1 MVCPSTGAGVERGRT
16 GGICWGRK
24 FSLPSIFHSC
34 FLSYERRP
42 CHPKGA
48 EWWPPDAHRPSA
60 LEQVDGPERKQVSE
74 RRAVAG
80 SFPRPSTPAGGQAE
94 AQRLTPAE
102 GTRGGAWRAPA
113 ASPGVSSS
121 WNRHTEQMSP
131 KACSRPRLHSRP
143 PRMDRINPRPGL
155 TVRRRPG
162 LQGEAWPATDAR
174 SHTSNKTRSTCR
186 GQAAQRSFCF
196 LPLALPLPPHTGDKQ
211 DICGLQ

>member
-102 GTRGGAWRAPA
+102 GTRGGA
-113 ASPGVSSS
+113 
-121 WNRHTEQMSP
+121 
-131 KACSRPRLHSRP
+131 
-143 PRMDRINPRPGL
+143 
-155 TVRRRPG
+155 VRRRPG